1 MTVSNSVMVM
11 NRKTMSIVGVAAVI
25 FAVFIVF
32 ASGCVSQ
39 GEEAETITL
48 AVSTTVLPI
57 AQTIAEIYMDEH
69 ATADIQISGGGSG
82 VGVTAAKEGTA
93 NIGMLSRELKD
104 SEKEGSNLKEF
115 VIAKDG
121 IAMIAYPSNMVSDLT
136 LAQIKDIYQ
145 GKITNWKELG
155 GADMKIVLIGRDSAS
170 GTRSFFTEYVLDKED
185 AASTMQEYSSNGAVQ
200 QAVAQTPGAIGY
212 VSLEF
217 VDDSVKAFT
226 LSGIAPTVE
235 NVINNTYGLNR
246 PLLMITNG
254 EPTGLAKK
262 FLDFILSDEGQ
273 NIIAENGFVPVNV

>member
-1 MTVSNSVMVM
+1 
-11 NRKTMSIVGVAAVI
+11 MSIVGAAAVL
-25 FAVFIVF
+25 FAVFLVF

-39 GEEAETITL
+39 GEEPETLTL
-48 AVSTTVLPI
+48 AGSTTVLPV
-57 AQTIAEIYMDEH
+57 AQTVAEIYMDEH
-69 ATADIQISGGGSG
+69 ATADIQVSGGGSS
-82 VGVTAAKEGTA
+82 VGVTAVKEGTA
-93 NIGMLSRELKD
+93 DIGMLSRELKA
-104 SEKEGSNLKEF
+104 SEKEGSNLDEF

-121 IAMIAYPSNMVSDLT
+121 IVLIAYPSNPVSDLT

-155 GADMKIVLIGRDSAS
+155 GDDMKIVLIGRDSAS
-170 GTRSFFTEYVLDKED
+170 GTREFFTEFVLKKED
-185 AASTMQEYSSNGAVQ
+185 AASTMQEYSSNGAVK

-217 VDDSVKAFT
+217 VDNSVKAFT

-235 NVINNTYGLNR
+235 NVINGSYSINR
-246 PLLMITNG
+246 PLLMVTNG

-273 NIIAENGFVPVNV
+273 KIISENGFVPVNA